1 MGLLDRFSRVIRS
14 NVSSWVSQAEDPEKI
29 LEQTVTDMQEDLI
42 QIRQAVA
49 QAIATQKRTER
60 QYSQASATAEEWYR
74 RAQLALQKNDEALA
88 REALTR
94 RQSYL
99 DTAKALETQLS
110 QQNEVVTKLKQNMV
124 TLESKLSEARSK
136 KDLYIA
142 RARSAKASQQMNEM
156 LGRVGTSKAMTAF
169 ERMEERVLQLEAQS
183 EAMAELG
190 TDDLEKR
197 FTALESGGAVDAQ
210 LAAMKAEMLGG
221 TSAAANLP
229 PSQPETRTS
238 TGNSVD
244 QELEQLRQLRDR

>member
-1 MGLLDRFSRVIRS
+1 
-14 NVSSWVSQAEDPEKI
+14 
-29 LEQTVTDMQEDLI
+29 
-42 QIRQAVA
+42 
-49 QAIATQKRTER
+49 
-60 QYSQASATAEEWYR
+60 
-74 RAQLALQKNDEALA
+74 
-88 REALTR
+88 
-94 RQSYL
+94 
-99 DTAKALETQLS
+99 
-110 QQNEVVTKLKQNMV
+110 MV